1 MVVQSAE
8 RALSTVSL
16 GSLVHRRL
24 LARKLYVNCG
34 GRVTVRGVSHFH
46 AGGHIDVADVHD
58 EIGNYFVPG
67 ARGTLG
73 RLGRLWK

>member
-34 GRVTVRGVSHFH
+34 GRVTVQGCFPFPCR
-46 AGGHIDVADVHD
+46 
-58 EIGNYFVPG
+58 
-67 ARGTLG
+67 
-73 RLGRLWK
+73 RLTHCRC